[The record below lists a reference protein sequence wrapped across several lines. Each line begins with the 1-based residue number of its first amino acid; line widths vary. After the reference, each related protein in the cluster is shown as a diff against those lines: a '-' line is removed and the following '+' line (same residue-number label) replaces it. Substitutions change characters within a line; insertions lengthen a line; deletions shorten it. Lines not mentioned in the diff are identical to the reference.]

1 MYEHFKGE
9 EVFVKKVLEY
19 IDQATYKQRCICT
32 KFLNPYHRSIIK
44 SIIGNNEELVVLE
57 EGGITDCE
65 NKKVIIAPSFYQIE
79 KEEFNITLVKI
90 GYAKHFDTLKHQD
103 ILGAL
108 MSLGVKRELFG
119 DIVEDNDDFYVAM
132 DTKVYEYVKDTLS
145 KIKRSK
151 VYLSSSDK
159 IVKNKQEYV
168 TRSFIVSSLRLDK
181 VVASFYKVA
190 RNKAVEYIQSGFVK
204 VNHKEVVEIHYL
216 CNNRDIISLKRHGR
230 VVFMN
235 TGRITKSN
243 NYVVEGYFYK

>member
-19 IDQATYKQRCICT
+19 IDQALHKQRCICT

-44 SIIGNNEELVVLE
+44 SIVGNNEELVVVE
-57 EGGITDCE
+57 DGGIENSE

-79 KEEFNITLVKI
+79 KEDFGIVLVKI
-90 GYAKHFDTLKHQD
+90 GYAKHFETLQHKD
-103 ILGAL
+103 ILGTL

-119 DIVEDNDDFYVAM
+119 DIVEQEGDFYVAIDEPM
-132 DTKVYEYVKDTLS
+132 YVFVKESIT

-151 VYLSSSDK
+151 VHISRSDA
-159 IVKNKQEYV
+159 VVSHLQEYSSK
-168 TRSFIVSSLRLDK
+168 SFIVSSNRLDK
-181 VVASFYKVA
+181 VVASFYKIA

-204 VNHKEVVEIHYL
+204 VNHKVVVEIHYL
-216 CNNRDIISLKRHGR
+216 CNNKDIISLKRHGR
-230 VVFMN
+230 VVFIN

>member
-19 IDQATYKQRCICT
+19 IDQVTYKQRCICT

-44 SIIGNNEELVVLE
+44 SIIGNNEDVIILE
-57 EGGITDCE
+57 EGGIIDSE
-65 NKKVIIAPSFYQIE
+65 NKKVVIAPSFYQIE
-79 KEEFNITLVKI
+79 KEDFNITLVKI
-90 GYAKHFDTLKHQD
+90 GYAKHFDTLRHQD

-119 DIVEDNDDFYVAM
+119 DIVEEEDDFYVAM
-132 DTKVYEYVKDTLS
+132 DSNVYDYVKDNLN

-159 IVKNKQEYV
+159 EVGNIQEYV
-168 TRSFIVSSLRLDK
+168 VKSFIVSSLRLDK
-181 VVASFYKVA
+181 IVASFYKVA

-216 CNNRDIISLKRHGR
+216 CNNSDIISLKRHGR
-230 VVFMN
+230 VLFKN